1 MKDNW
6 KEYLEHDAGAIFNDS
21 AVAHFGNPER
31 ESRVSTAGNTIMDLS
46 QLGLIALHGE
56 DTLNFMQNLFCNDV
70 RDVTEQVSQLNA
82 MCSAKGRIIANFR
95 LFMRGD
101 SYYIQLPIEQ
111 VEPILKKLQM
121 YKLMSKVD
129 IVDASNSFVR
139 IGCSGPTI
147 EEELSHIIKQLP
159 SAVNDV
165 EQQGKLSL
173 IRVPGKHPRFE
184 LIGEVEEIKAAWQ
197 RLNVQSAPVGSYQWQ
212 LHDILN
218 GLPNIY
224 QATSEA
230 FVPQTANLHLIN
242 ALSFTKGCYPG
253 QEVVARSQ
261 YLGKLKRQMYLA
273 HIDSESTAQPGDDVF
288 NLQTGETVGKVVD
301 CQPSP
306 DQGYEL
312 LAVLKISEAETQPLT
327 LDTNSDV
334 QLKMGKLPY
343 QESDEEA

>member
-6 KEYLEHDAGAIFNDS
+6 KEYLEHDAGATFNDS
-21 AVAHFGNPER
+21 AVEHFGNPER

-56 DTLNFMQNLFCNDV
+56 DTLNFIQNLFCNDV
-70 RDVTEQVSQLNA
+70 REVNEHISQLNA
-82 MCSAKGRIIANFR
+82 MCSAKGRLIANFR

-129 IVDASNSFVR
+129 IIDASNSFVR

-147 EEELSHIIKQLP
+147 EQELSAISKQLP
-159 SAVNDV
+159 SAVDEV
-165 EQQGKLSL
+165 VQHEKLTI
-173 IRVPGKHPRFE
+173 IRVPGLYPRFE
-184 LIGEVEEIKAAWQ
+184 LIGEFEDIKAAWQ
-197 RLNVQSAPVGSYQWQ
+197 RLNVQAAPVGSYQWQ

-224 QATSEA
+224 RATSEA
-230 FVPQTANLHLIN
+230 FVPQTANLHQIN

-261 YLGKLKRQMYLA
+261 YLGKLKRRMYLA
-273 HIDSESTAQPGDDVF
+273 HVDSATAAQPGDDVL
-288 NLQTGETVGKVVD
+288 NAHNGEIVGKVVD
-301 CQPSP
+301 CQASP

-312 LAVLKISEAETQPLT
+312 LAVLKISEAETQTLT
-327 LDTNSDV
+327 LRSDDDA
-334 QLKMGKLPY
+334 QLKMSKLPY
-343 QESDEEA
+343 QETDEEA